1 MNVGNNQVT
10 MSVCFIALVLLS
22 VLAAES
28 RGDGVVAR
36 SLEEVDHPL
45 AHYQDLYRRDEEE
58 YDALNLREGW

>member
-1 MNVGNNQVT
+1 
-10 MSVCFIALVLLS
+10 MSVCFISLVLLS
-22 VLAAES
+22 VLAAVS

-58 YDALNLREGW
+58 HVALDLRQGR